1 MKLLI
6 TVDGSSFSEEAL
18 TVARPLAM
26 ACRAEVHLLTVGPVP
41 REVTQWAYIGKPP
54 REHEAALAEAEQEL
68 SSYLHS
74 LASHLEGLPVTCKV
88 VLHDSAAEEIIG
100 YAARENADLIVMAT
114 HGRTGLP
121 EAIMG
126 SVCHKVVASG
136 VAPVLLVRPERLP
149 KRDETQKETLR
160 LPG

>member
-1 MKLLI
+1 MKFLI
-6 TVDGSSFSEEAL
+6 TVDGSSFSEKAL

-54 REHEAALAEAEQEL
+54 PEHEAALAEAERDL

-74 LASHLEGLPVTCKV
+74 LARQLEGLPVTCKV
-88 VLHDSAAEEIIG
+88 ILHDSVAEEIIG

-114 HGRTGLP
+114 QAAPGCQRRSW
-121 EAIMG
+121 A
-126 SVCHKVVASG
+126 AS
-136 VAPVLLVRPERLP
+136 ATRS
-149 KRDETQKETLR
+149 
-160 LPG
+160 

>member
-6 TVDGSSFSEEAL
+6 TVDGSSFSEETL
-18 TVARPLAM
+18 GVARPLAM
-26 ACRAEVHLLTVGPVP
+26 ACRADVHLLTVGPVP
-41 REVTQWAYIGKPP
+41 RQVTQWAYVGKPP
-54 REHEAALAEAEQEL
+54 REHETALAEAEREL

-88 VLHDSAAEEIIG
+88 ILHDSAAEEIID

-114 HGRTGLP
+114 HGRTGLA

-136 VAPVLLVRPERLP
+136 VAPVLLVRPKRLAE
-149 KRDETQKETLR
+149 KGEAREAALR